1 MLLTGSLC
9 SFSVGSSLVSSPQLD
24 AVFSQNLTTKQL
36 LKRLYLTRKLL
47 ALKKLAL
54 RNQAMAVN
62 LETLLPQAF
71 PHTAPPLV
79 PSNSGGEEALF
90 GGDVFS
96 PASMYGSDAMSL
108 LPGSDPLDFDPSLLK
123 SDEYLELCGSQYV
136 ETLYRTSDSNG
147 KCKAWDCVHE
157 QGLYLQRPFTRRVC
171 FTSRA

>member
-1 MLLTGSLC
+1 M
-9 SFSVGSSLVSSPQLD
+9 D